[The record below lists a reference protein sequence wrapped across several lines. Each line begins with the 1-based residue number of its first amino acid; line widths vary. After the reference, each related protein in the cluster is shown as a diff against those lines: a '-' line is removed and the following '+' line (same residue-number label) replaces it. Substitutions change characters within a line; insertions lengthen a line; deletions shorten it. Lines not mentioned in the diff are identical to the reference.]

1 MYVNN
6 PQLNLYHQNLV
17 EQKRLLTEETL
28 KSIHNNL
35 DRIEK
40 EMLEDY
46 NKRIE
51 RMKEVSV
58 TPRNGTE
65 LRKKRH
71 TKTHRH
77 ICMKRLIW
85 NIVPMH

>member
-6 PQLNLYHQNLV
+6 PQLNLYHHNIV
-17 EQKRLLTEETL
+17 EQRRILTKERLE
-28 KSIHNNL
+28 KYHNTL

-58 TPRNGTE
+58 TPRNGAE
-65 LRKKRH
+65 LRKR
-71 TKTHRH
+71 
-77 ICMKRLIW
+77 IDIW
-85 NIVPMH
+85 A

>member
-17 EQKRLLTEETL
+17 EQKRLLTEEKL
-28 KSIHNNL
+28 KRYHNNL
-35 DRIEK
+35 YRIEK

-46 NKRIE
+46 NKRVE

-58 TPRNGTE
+58 TPTTGKDIR
-65 LRKKRH
+65 
-71 TKTHRH
+71 RH
-77 ICMKRLIW
+77 IDIYA
-85 NIVPMH
+85 

>member
-17 EQKRLLTEETL
+17 EQKRLLTKERLE
-28 KSIHNNL
+28 KYHNTL

-46 NKRIE
+46 NKRVE

-58 TPRNGTE
+58 TP
-65 LRKKRH
+65 
-71 TKTHRH
+71 KTGPEIRRH
-77 ICMKRLIW
+77 IDIYA
-85 NIVPMH
+85 

>member
-17 EQKRLLTEETL
+17 EQRRILTKERLE
-28 KSIHNNL
+28 KYHNTL

-46 NKRIE
+46 NKRVE

-58 TPRNGTE
+58 TPTTGKDIR
-65 LRKKRH
+65 
-71 TKTHRH
+71 RH
-77 ICMKRLIW
+77 IDIYA
-85 NIVPMH
+85 

>member
-6 PQLNLYHQNLV
+6 PQLNLYHHNIV
-17 EQKRLLTEETL
+17 EQRRILTKERLE
-28 KSIHNNL
+28 KYHNTL

-46 NKRIE
+46 NKRVE

-58 TPRNGTE
+58 TPTTGKDIR
-65 LRKKRH
+65 
-71 TKTHRH
+71 RH
-77 ICMKRLIW
+77 IDIYA
-85 NIVPMH
+85 